1 MQMDEVTEIR
11 MSSWQTASGGETDD
25 GPIQQQQRVW
35 PEVLSLKV
43 TTPGSNRVPLGKI
56 IAL

>member
-1 MQMDEVTEIR
+1 MDEVTEIR